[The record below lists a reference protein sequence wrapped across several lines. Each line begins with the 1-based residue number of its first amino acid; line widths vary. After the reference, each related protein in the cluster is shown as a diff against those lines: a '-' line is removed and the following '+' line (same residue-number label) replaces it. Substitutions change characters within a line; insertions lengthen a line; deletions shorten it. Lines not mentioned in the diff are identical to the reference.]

1 METVET
7 YAGDF
12 RTLCKLAEDIEKVES
27 MKITS
32 KRLKNSSD
40 PKSILLVLG
49 FRPVG
54 RGEIPE
60 HGDEIFNGNVLY
72 DKSKRSATTFEHAVV
87 HRPSVYNDV
96 YRLHYTTT
104 DYQHTYSKS
113 WFEKVMWIRKKQRTD
128 KPTEQKMAEERA
140 DYMVGTC
147 IYTNTTETA
156 MDEVLRGLSN
166 GQAGKTFTC
175 YKLVPVA
182 VACKP
187 VEPKQVQW
195 L

>member
-1 METVET
+1 METVIPSKAHLKGRSHDEVK
-7 YAGDF
+7 
-12 RTLCKLAEDIEKVES
+12 RILMLA
-27 MKITS
+27 
-32 KRLKNSSD
+32 
-40 PKSILLVLG
+40 G
-49 FRPVG
+49 FRPV
-54 RGEIPE
+54 RKGELPE
-60 HGDEIFNGNVLY
+60 VGDRVINCNILYSRNYGSDTSLQSGVVTLKYNAPYYVVY
-72 DKSKRSATTFEHAVV
+72 DKITWEHA
-87 HRPSVYNDV
+87 
-96 YRLHYTTT
+96 
-104 DYQHTYSKS
+104 YSKS
-113 WFEKVMWIRKKQRTD
+113 WFERVVWIRKKEVIN

-147 IYTNTTETA
+147 IYTNTTKTA

-182 VACKP
+182 IACKP